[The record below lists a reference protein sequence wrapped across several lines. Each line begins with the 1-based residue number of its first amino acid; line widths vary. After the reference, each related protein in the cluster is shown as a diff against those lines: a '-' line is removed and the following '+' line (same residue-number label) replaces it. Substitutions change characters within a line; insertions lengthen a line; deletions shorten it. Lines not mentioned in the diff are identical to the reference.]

1 MQSRISTMDLS
12 IQLGVRHVQPLCPCS
27 LFLSAAMGVRVWE
40 YVAHYKKNK
49 QKKPLLFSQ
58 LFVRRVRA
66 QQNVKGAAALGQNFL
81 GSSTS

>member
-1 MQSRISTMDLS
+1 MDLS

-40 YVAHYKKNK
+40 YVAHYKKK
-49 QKKPLLFSQ
+49 TLLFSQ
-58 LFVRRVRA
+58 LFVQRVRA